1 MNLSNP
7 MNQEQA
13 ICDFCKES
21 KPVKRYY
28 VRVKNKHFDDNK
40 QGRYSNYFS
49 YCKDCG
55 IDYHA
60 ISEARAD
67 LKREMMEKI
76 KYKRHGVYCSGYLPY
91 GALKK
96 LKGMMPD
103 LCDCGAKEINK
114 FLSDIKHSL
123 DNIN

>member
-1 MNLSNP
+1 

-67 LKREMMEKI
+67 LKREMMEKMPKEVEITRLDRKTDNDQRLEGYNQAVSEI
-76 KYKRHGVYCSGYLPY
+76 KQIW
-91 GALKK
+91 
-96 LKGMMPD
+96 
-103 LCDCGAKEINK
+103 EQIN
-114 FLSDIKHSL
+114 
-123 DNIN
+123 